1 MSNFFERSI
10 AVVIGINEYKNGI
23 EPLQTPVND
32 AIAIANILQDDYKYQ
47 LVHPSLTSGVIIN
60 QHATKDQ
67 LTTLFTDILPSLV
80 MMVNSFIIYKV
91 D

>member
-1 MSNFFERSI
+1 MSNSFDRSI
-10 AVVIGINEYKNGI
+10 AVVIGINEYQNGI

-32 AIAIANILQDDYKYQ
+32 AIAIATILQDDYQYQ